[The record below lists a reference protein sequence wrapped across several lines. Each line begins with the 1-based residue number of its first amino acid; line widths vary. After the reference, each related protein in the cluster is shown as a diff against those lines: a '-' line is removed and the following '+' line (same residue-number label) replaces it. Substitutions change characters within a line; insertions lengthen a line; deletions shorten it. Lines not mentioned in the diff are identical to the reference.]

1 MAATMQRGLDI
12 LCVANDWSADPTS
25 KHQLMKRL
33 ANSHRVLWVEGS
45 GMRKPDLRR
54 SRDWRR
60 IVRKAR
66 AFMAPARNTLP
77 GLSVYCPPAVPL
89 PGSQIAR
96 AINTRLY
103 RLTLRREMR
112 RLGFAPAPIIWVYLP
127 HVAPL
132 IRSMPRRLLVYHCV
146 DRWSAFED
154 YDATLMERL
163 EADLCR
169 SADVIF
175 ASAED
180 LAERCQQHN
189 SNVHYTPHGVDFAHF
204 ARALDAQGVPDDL
217 RDIPE
222 PRVGFFGLI
231 HEWVDIDLIRQLA
244 ERLPYSFV
252 LIGDAK
258 TKLEP
263 LQRLPNVFHLGRRPY
278 ATLPDYC
285 SGFQTAIVPFRRSV
299 LTRSVNPI
307 KLREY
312 AAAGL
317 PVVSTD
323 LPEVRRCADIAT
335 CATDLESWLGALR
348 AAVRQGHDQEERRKQ
363 SERVRGQDWS
373 VVCNRMTE
381 LVMEAAATGSDRLPD
396 GNGRASTRGGLV

>member
-1 MAATMQRGLDI
+1 MWT
-12 LCVANDWSADPTS
+12 
-25 KHQLMKRL
+25 
-33 ANSHRVLWVEGS
+33 
-45 GMRKPDLRR
+45 
-54 SRDWRR
+54 
-60 IVRKAR
+60 
-66 AFMAPARNTLP
+66 
-77 GLSVYCPPAVPL
+77 
-89 PGSQIAR
+89 
-96 AINTRLY
+96 
-103 RLTLRREMR
+103 
-112 RLGFAPAPIIWVYLP
+112 YLP
-127 HVAPL
+127 HIAPL
-132 IRSMPRRLLVYHCV
+132 IRAMPRCLLVYHCV

-163 EADLCR
+163 EAELCR
-169 SADVIF
+169 EADLVF

-180 LAERCQQHN
+180 LAARCRRYN
-189 SNVHYTPHGVDFAHF
+189 SDVHYIPHGVDYAHF
-204 ARALDAQGVPDDL
+204 ASALERRPLPDDL

-231 HEWVDIDLIRQLA
+231 HEWVDLDLIRHLA

-263 LQRLPNVFHLGRRPY
+263 LRTLTNVFHLGRRPY

-285 SGFQTAIVPFRRSV
+285 RGFQAAIVPFRHSV

-323 LPEVRRCADIAT
+323 LPEVRRCGDIAT
-335 CATDLESWLGALR
+335 CATDVDSWVAALR
-348 AAVRQGHDQEERRKQ
+348 SAVARGSDPQARRTQ
-363 SERVRGQDWS
+363 SERVRAQDWS
-373 VVCNRMTE
+373 VAADRMTE
-381 LVMEAAATGSDRLPD
+381 LVLKGTRARELGPNGENREYRQRESEPRDMGTGGDR
-396 GNGRASTRGGLV
+396 T